1 MYEMGFKCRN
11 LNTSS
16 RSVSSVRV
24 RVCVWCSSSFY
35 ANRKMILNRNDVLLH
50 SLVRYF
56 KQHPSHALQLYDVVS
71 YKSSISLRL
80 LDWLVTNYAKNRNV
94 CYSVRGKE
102 FNLFLS
108 YKSHLKAF
116 SKRAFDP
123 FARRNRIVVHVH
135 PLHPDQ
141 IPLQTTVAQLNFFRW
156 CFMHDVLEYAL
167 CHEEPLNQDM
177 VQAIRHRGGGSAAAA
192 ASSVSTDPVDDDV
205 VPPPSKPRRRE
216 LSKNNTTT
224 HVRIGVLTPLV

>member
-1 MYEMGFKCRN
+1 
-11 LNTSS
+11 
-16 RSVSSVRV
+16 
-24 RVCVWCSSSFY
+24 
-35 ANRKMILNRNDVLLH
+35 MILNRNDVLLR

-56 KQHPSHALQLYDVVS
+56 KQHASHALQLYDVVS

-94 CYSVRGKE
+94 CYPVGGKE

-108 YKSHLKAF
+108 YKAHLKAF

-135 PLHPDQ
+135 PLDPDQ

-156 CFMHDVLEYAL
+156 CFMHGVLEYAL
-167 CHEEPLNQDM
+167 CHEESLNRDM
-177 VQAIRHRGGGSAAAA
+177 VRAIRHRGGVPTEGT
-192 ASSVSTDPVDDDV
+192 SSSLSTGKADPVV
-205 VPPPSKPRRRE
+205 VVVAPSSSTTGKPRRRE

-224 HVRIGVLTPLV
+224 HVRMGVLTPLV